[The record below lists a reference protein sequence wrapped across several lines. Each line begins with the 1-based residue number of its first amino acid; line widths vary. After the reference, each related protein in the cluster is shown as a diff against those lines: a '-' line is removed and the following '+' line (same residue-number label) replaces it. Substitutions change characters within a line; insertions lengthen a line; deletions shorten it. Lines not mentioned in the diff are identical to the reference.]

1 MYTRVELRV
10 ILVGELGVGK
20 KSIVKRFKMINTSET
35 KIISTKEEKNL
46 NTKETKETKET
57 NISENNNTLITEPK
71 TKKEIE
77 KEKIENED
85 RNMRIKRE
93 EKRIELMNFSLIYK
107 IRKNY
112 FEVKF
117 YPCIEGIPLEYDYES
132 KEDDDDLYEIEKEYK
147 VSLRPFLNEL
157 KEIVLNPPE
166 NPNNQLE
173 FLFLLCFDLSN
184 YDSYKRLLI
193 YFNQIEK
200 KMKISENSK
209 IALIGNKLD
218 KKIFM
223 SKEEKEEINNFKN
236 KIKANYYEISTM
248 MFFPFDKFFENLIE
262 DNFQDF
268 PFLTNEEDKNIFH
281 DILMKKNNFSKAERK
296 IGGDHGISGEI
307 KFKYNK
313 DQYEYP
319 STIKGLLKIFQDPDK
334 FNKSIFLTKIG
345 AILPPVKKKV
355 KDKEYASIRQ
365 NHNLLLSKINTG
377 IKINKKN
384 QKVQEA
390 LELTSRKPGY
400 TFGFNL
406 NSKSLNL
413 KKQRKA
419 LSEARYNAL
428 EEFIKDNTTKLYEY
442 KLDKNKVKNEG
453 KRSQV
458 KYEKRREE
466 LKQKK
471 EDEIILINEKRK
483 LKHKENVEKNEEK
496 EKERI
501 DKIIEKKNKNDKK
514 YSEEKKSKEKKR
526 IENITKNNL
535 NFLNSSSKVIEPK
548 AKFYTPKSY
557 ILTNKGFTFGHK
569 YAGQEKII
577 KKDYPEFPLFKDDFE
592 KILLKNKKILQ
603 TSSGERFPEYKAPE
617 YVDDSKLKENQKKYE
632 KKRELNLMSKT
643 IAFKEKRNEWKEKVE
658 SNKKGI
664 TLKSDFALEEYIK
677 KIYKG
682 EENYLKREINY
693 TQVENA
699 SPKYSFRE
707 KTDFGSVFT
716 KDNNN
721 NNDTYYDSKSTKLNT
736 LYLENPDITYTHL
749 RYPKFSFGKSKRFNS
764 TSDNFQENKND
775 YQHFTNTDYNYTQ
788 SFLKAQTYM
797 GTGKKMELKFNG
809 VPGPNVYKIK
819 RFADDVVENAN
830 KFNINKIKINKD
842 HFLETK

>member
-453 KRSQV
+453 KRSQI

-471 EDEIILINEKRK
+471 EDEIILINEQRK
-483 LKHKENVEKNEEK
+483 LKHKQNVEKNEEK

-501 DKIIEKKNKNDKK
+501 DKIIEKKK
-514 YSEEKKSKEKKR
+514 
-526 IENITKNNL
+526 
-535 NFLNSSSKVIEPK
+535 
-548 AKFYTPKSY
+548 
-557 ILTNKGFTFGHK
+557 
-569 YAGQEKII
+569 
-577 KKDYPEFPLFKDDFE
+577 
-592 KILLKNKKILQ
+592 
-603 TSSGERFPEYKAPE
+603 
-617 YVDDSKLKENQKKYE
+617 
-632 KKRELNLMSKT
+632 
-643 IAFKEKRNEWKEKVE
+643 
-658 SNKKGI
+658 
-664 TLKSDFALEEYIK
+664 
-677 KIYKG
+677 
-682 EENYLKREINY
+682 
-693 TQVENA
+693 
-699 SPKYSFRE
+699 
-707 KTDFGSVFT
+707 
-716 KDNNN
+716 
-721 NNDTYYDSKSTKLNT
+721 
-736 LYLENPDITYTHL
+736 
-749 RYPKFSFGKSKRFNS
+749 
-764 TSDNFQENKND
+764 
-775 YQHFTNTDYNYTQ
+775 
-788 SFLKAQTYM
+788 
-797 GTGKKMELKFNG
+797 
-809 VPGPNVYKIK
+809 
-819 RFADDVVENAN
+819 
-830 KFNINKIKINKD
+830 
-842 HFLETK
+842 

>member
-10 ILVGELGVGK
+10 ILIGEMGVGK

-35 KIISTKEEKNL
+35 KIISTKEEKNY
-46 NTKETKETKET
+46 NNKETKET
-57 NISENNNTLITEPK
+57 NISENNTLITEPK

-77 KEKIENED
+77 REKIENED

-93 EKRIELMNFSLIYK
+93 EKRLDLMNFSLIYK
-107 IRKNY
+107 VRMNY

-428 EEFIKDNTTKLYEY
+428 EQFIKDNTTKLYQC
-442 KLDKNKVKNEG
+442 KLDKNKVKNDE
-453 KRSQV
+453 KRSQI
-458 KYEKRREE
+458 KYEKNREE

-471 EDEIILINEKRK
+471 EDDIILINEQKK

-496 EKERI
+496 EKKRI
-501 DKIIEKKNKNDKK
+501 DKILEKKNKYDKK

-548 AKFYTPKSY
+548 AKFYTPKTF

-569 YAGQEKII
+569 HANQDKII

-592 KILLKNKKILQ
+592 KILLKNKKILH
-603 TSSGERFPEYKAPE
+603 TSTGERFPEYKAPE
-617 YVDDSKLKENQKKYE
+617 NIDDSKLKENQKKYE

-643 IAFKEKRNEWKEKVE
+643 IAFKEKRNDWKEKVE

-664 TLKSDFALEEYIK
+664 TLQSDLMLEEYIK
-677 KIYKG
+677 RIYNG
-682 EENYLKREINY
+682 EDNYLKREINY

-699 SPKYSFRE
+699 SPKFSFRE
-707 KTDFGSVFT
+707 KTGFGSVFA
-716 KDNNN
+716 KESNN
-721 NNDTYYDSKSTKLNT
+721 NNDTYYNSKSTKLNT
-736 LYLENPDITYTHL
+736 LYLENPDINYTHL

-775 YQHFTNTDYNYTQ
+775 YHFTNTDYNYTQ

-797 GTGKKMELKFNG
+797 GTGKKLELKYNG

-819 RFADDVVENAN
+819 RFADDVVEKGNN
-830 KFNINKIKINKD
+830 FNSNKIKSKNID
-842 HFLETK
+842 QFLETK

>member
-1 MYTRVELRV
+1 MYTRIELRV
-10 ILVGELGVGK
+10 ILIGEMGVGK

-35 KIISTKEEKNL
+35 KIISTKEEKNY
-46 NTKETKETKET
+46 NNKETKET
-57 NISENNNTLITEPK
+57 NISENNTLITEPK

-77 KEKIENED
+77 REKIENEE

-93 EKRIELMNFSLIYK
+93 EKRMDLMNFSLIYK
-107 IRKNY
+107 VRMNY

-132 KEDDDDLYEIEKEYK
+132 KEDDDDLIEIEKEYK
-147 VSLRPFLNEL
+147 FSLRPLLNEI

-218 KKIFM
+218 KKISI
-223 SKEEKEEINNFKN
+223 SKEEKEEINQFKN

-262 DNFQDF
+262 DNFKDF

-355 KDKEYASIRQ
+355 KDKEYSSIRQ
-365 NHNLLLSKINTG
+365 SNNILLSKINTG

-428 EEFIKDNTTKLYEY
+428 EQFIKDNTTKLYQY
-442 KLDKNKVKNEG
+442 KLDKNKVKNDE
-453 KRSQV
+453 KRSQI
-458 KYEKRREE
+458 KYEKNREE

-471 EDEIILINEKRK
+471 EDDIILINEQKQ

-496 EKERI
+496 EKKRI
-501 DKIIEKKNKNDKK
+501 DKILEKKNKYDKK

-548 AKFYTPKSY
+548 AKFYTPKTF

-569 YAGQEKII
+569 HANQDKII

-592 KILLKNKKILQ
+592 KILLKNKKILH
-603 TSSGERFPEYKAPE
+603 TSTGERFPEYKAPE
-617 YVDDSKLKENQKKYE
+617 NIDDSKLKENQKKYE

-643 IAFKEKRNEWKEKVE
+643 IAFKEKRNDWKEKVE

-664 TLKSDFALEEYIK
+664 SLQSDLMLEEYIK
-677 KIYKG
+677 RIYNG
-682 EENYLKREINY
+682 EDNYLRREINY

-699 SPKYSFRE
+699 SPKFSFRE
-707 KTDFGSVFT
+707 KTDFGSVFA
-716 KDNNN
+716 KESNN
-721 NNDTYYDSKSTKLNT
+721 NNDTYYNSKSTKLNT
-736 LYLENPDITYTHL
+736 LYLENPNINYTHL

-764 TSDNFQENKND
+764 TSDNFQENNND
-775 YQHFTNTDYNYTQ
+775 YHFTNTDYNYTQ

-797 GTGKKMELKFNG
+797 GTGKKLELKYNG

-819 RFADDVVENAN
+819 RFADDVVEKGN
-830 KFNINKIKINKD
+830 KFNSNKIKSNNIE

>member
-10 ILVGELGVGK
+10 ILIGEMGVGK

-35 KIISTKEEKNL
+35 KIISTKEEKNY
-46 NTKETKETKET
+46 NNKETKET
-57 NISENNNTLITEPK
+57 NISENNTLITEPK

-77 KEKIENED
+77 REKIENED

-93 EKRIELMNFSLIYK
+93 EKRLDLMNFSLIYK
-107 IRKNY
+107 VRMNY

-132 KEDDDDLYEIEKEYK
+132 KEDDDDLCEIEKEYK
-147 VSLRPFLNEL
+147 FSLRPLLNEI

-218 KKIFM
+218 KKISI
-223 SKEEKEEINNFKN
+223 SKEEKEEINQFKN

-262 DNFQDF
+262 DNFKDF

-355 KDKEYASIRQ
+355 KDKEYSSIRQ
-365 NHNLLLSKINTG
+365 SNNILLSKINTG

-390 LELTSRKPGY
+390 LELTSRKPGF

-428 EEFIKDNTTKLYEY
+428 EQFIKDNTTKLYQY
-442 KLDKNKVKNEG
+442 KLDKNKVKNDE
-453 KRSQV
+453 KRSQI
-458 KYEKRREE
+458 KYEKNREE

-471 EDEIILINEKRK
+471 EDDIILINEQKK

-496 EKERI
+496 EKKRI
-501 DKIIEKKNKNDKK
+501 DKILEKKNKYDKK

-548 AKFYTPKSY
+548 AKFYTPKTF

-569 YAGQEKII
+569 HANQDKII

-592 KILLKNKKILQ
+592 KILLKNKKILH
-603 TSSGERFPEYKAPE
+603 TSTGERFPEYKAPE
-617 YVDDSKLKENQKKYE
+617 NIDDSKLKENQKKYE

-643 IAFKEKRNEWKEKVE
+643 IAFKEKRNDWKEKVE

-664 TLKSDFALEEYIK
+664 TLQSDLMLEEYIK
-677 KIYKG
+677 KIYNG
-682 EENYLKREINY
+682 EDNYLKREINY

-699 SPKYSFRE
+699 SPKFSFRE
-707 KTDFGSVFT
+707 KTDFGSVFA
-716 KDNNN
+716 KESNN
-721 NNDTYYDSKSTKLNT
+721 NNDTYYNSKSTKLNT
-736 LYLENPDITYTHL
+736 LYLENPDINYTHL

-764 TSDNFQENKND
+764 TSDNFQENNND
-775 YQHFTNTDYNYTQ
+775 YHFTNTNYNYTQ

-797 GTGKKMELKFNG
+797 GTGKKLELKYNG

-819 RFADDVVENAN
+819 RFADDVVEKGNN
-830 KFNINKIKINKD
+830 FNSNKIKSKNID
-842 HFLETK
+842 QFLETK

>member
-1 MYTRVELRV
+1 MYSRIELRV

-46 NTKETKETKET
+46 NTKETKET
-57 NISENNNTLITEPK
+57 NISENNTLITEQK
-71 TKKEIE
+71 TKREIE

-107 IRKNY
+107 IRMNY

-218 KKIFM
+218 KKITV
-223 SKEEKEEINNFKN
+223 SKEEKEEINNLKK

-281 DILMKKNNFSKAERK
+281 EILMKKNNFSKAERK

-355 KDKEYASIRQ
+355 KDKEYASIKQ

-384 QKVQEA
+384 QKLQEA

-400 TFGFNL
+400 TFGFNV

-428 EEFIKDNTTKLYEY
+428 EEFIKDNTTKLYQY
-442 KLDKNKVKNEG
+442 KLDKNKIKNEG
-453 KRSQV
+453 KRSQI

-471 EDEIILINEKRK
+471 EDEINLINEQRK
-483 LKHKENVEKNEEK
+483 LKHKENMEKNEEK

-569 YAGQEKII
+569 YAGNEKII

-617 YVDDSKLKENQKKYE
+617 YIDDSKLKENQKKYE

-677 KIYKG
+677 KIYKR
-682 EENYLKREINY
+682 EDNYLKREINY

-699 SPKYSFRE
+699 PPKYSFRE
-707 KTDFGSVFT
+707 KTDFGSVFN

-764 TSDNFQENKND
+764 TSDNFQENNND
-775 YQHFTNTDYNYTQ
+775 YHHFTNTDYNYTQ

-797 GTGKKMELKFNG
+797 GTGKKMELKYNG

-819 RFADDVVENAN
+819 RFADDVVEKAN

-842 HFLETK
+842 PFLETK

>member
-10 ILVGELGVGK
+10 ILIGEMGVGK

-35 KIISTKEEKNL
+35 KIISTKEEKNY
-46 NTKETKETKET
+46 NTKETKET
-57 NISENNNTLITEPK
+57 NISENNTLITEPK

-77 KEKIENED
+77 REKIENED

-93 EKRIELMNFSLIYK
+93 EKKLDLMNFSLIYK
-107 IRKNY
+107 VRMNY

-132 KEDDDDLYEIEKEYK
+132 KEDDDDLCEIEKEYK
-147 VSLRPFLNEL
+147 FSLRPLLNEI

-218 KKIFM
+218 KKISI
-223 SKEEKEEINNFKN
+223 SKEEKEEINQFKN

-262 DNFQDF
+262 DNFKDF

-355 KDKEYASIRQ
+355 KDKEYSSIRQ
-365 NHNLLLSKINTG
+365 SNNILLSKINIG

-428 EEFIKDNTTKLYEY
+428 EQFIKDNTTKLYQY
-442 KLDKNKVKNEG
+442 KLDKNKVKNDE
-453 KRSQV
+453 KRSQI
-458 KYEKRREE
+458 KYEKNREE

-471 EDEIILINEKRK
+471 EDDIILINEQKQ

-496 EKERI
+496 EKRRI
-501 DKIIEKKNKNDKK
+501 DKILEKKNKYDKK

-548 AKFYTPKSY
+548 AKFYTPKTF

-569 YAGQEKII
+569 HANQDKII

-592 KILLKNKKILQ
+592 KILLKNKKILH
-603 TSSGERFPEYKAPE
+603 TSTGERFPEYKAPE
-617 YVDDSKLKENQKKYE
+617 NIDDSKLKENQKKYE

-643 IAFKEKRNEWKEKVE
+643 IAFKEKRNDWKEKVE

-664 TLKSDFALEEYIK
+664 TLQSDLMLEEYIK
-677 KIYKG
+677 KIYDG
-682 EENYLKREINY
+682 EDNYLKREINY

-699 SPKYSFRE
+699 SPKFSFRE

-716 KDNNN
+716 KESNN
-721 NNDTYYDSKSTKLNT
+721 NNDTYYNSKSTKLNT
-736 LYLENPDITYTHL
+736 LYLENPDINYTHL
-749 RYPKFSFGKSKRFNS
+749 RYPRFSFGKSKRFNS
-764 TSDNFQENKND
+764 TSDNFQENNNG
-775 YQHFTNTDYNYTQ
+775 YHFTNTDYNYTQ

-797 GTGKKMELKFNG
+797 GTGKKLELKYMEF
-809 VPGPNVYKIK
+809 PGLMFIK
-819 RFADDVVENAN
+819 LKDLLMMLL
-830 KFNINKIKINKD
+830 KKGINLILIKLNLII
-842 HFLETK
+842 

>member
-10 ILVGELGVGK
+10 ILIGEMGVGK

-35 KIISTKEEKNL
+35 KIISTKEEKNY
-46 NTKETKETKET
+46 NNKETIET
-57 NISENNNTLITEPK
+57 NISENNTLITEPK

-77 KEKIENED
+77 REKIKNEE

-93 EKRIELMNFSLIYK
+93 EKRMDLMNFSLIYK
-107 IRKNY
+107 VRMNY

-132 KEDDDDLYEIEKEYK
+132 KEDDDDLCEIEKEYK
-147 VSLRPFLNEL
+147 FSLRPLLNEI
-157 KEIVLNPPE
+157 KEILLNPPE

-218 KKIFM
+218 KKIYI
-223 SKEEKEEINNFKN
+223 SKEEKEEINQFKN

-262 DNFQDF
+262 DNFKDF

-355 KDKEYASIRQ
+355 KDKEYSSIRQ
-365 NHNLLLSKINTG
+365 SNNILLSKINTG

-428 EEFIKDNTTKLYEY
+428 EQFIKDNTTKLYQY
-442 KLDKNKVKNEG
+442 KLDKNKVKNDE
-453 KRSQV
+453 KRSQI
-458 KYEKRREE
+458 KYEKNREE

-471 EDEIILINEKRK
+471 EDDIILINEQKQ

-496 EKERI
+496 KKKRI
-501 DKIIEKKNKNDKK
+501 DKILEKKNKYDKK

-548 AKFYTPKSY
+548 AKFYTPKTF

-569 YAGQEKII
+569 HANQDKII

-592 KILLKNKKILQ
+592 KILLKNKKILH
-603 TSSGERFPEYKAPE
+603 TSTGERFPEYKAPE
-617 YVDDSKLKENQKKYE
+617 NIDDSKLKENQKKYE

-643 IAFKEKRNEWKEKVE
+643 IAFKEKRNDWKEKVE

-664 TLKSDFALEEYIK
+664 TLQSDLMLEEYIK
-677 KIYKG
+677 KIYNG
-682 EENYLKREINY
+682 EDNYLKREINY

-699 SPKYSFRE
+699 SPKFSFGE
-707 KTDFGSVFT
+707 KTDFGSVFA
-716 KDNNN
+716 KESNN
-721 NNDTYYDSKSTKLNT
+721 NNDTYYNSKSTKLNT
-736 LYLENPDITYTHL
+736 LYLENPDINYTHL
-749 RYPKFSFGKSKRFNS
+749 RYPRFSFGKSKRFNS
-764 TSDNFQENKND
+764 TSDNFQKNNND
-775 YQHFTNTDYNYTQ
+775 YHFTNTDYNYTQ

-797 GTGKKMELKFNG
+797 GTGKKLELKYNG

-819 RFADDVVENAN
+819 RFADDVVEKGN
-830 KFNINKIKINKD
+830 KFNSNKIKSNNIE

>member
-1 MYTRVELRV
+1 MYTRIELRV
-10 ILVGELGVGK
+10 ILIGEMGVGK

-35 KIISTKEEKNL
+35 KIISTKEEKNY
-46 NTKETKETKET
+46 NTKETKET
-57 NISENNNTLITEPK
+57 NISENNTLITEPK

-77 KEKIENED
+77 REKIENEE

-93 EKRIELMNFSLIYK
+93 EKRMDLMNFSLIYK
-107 IRKNY
+107 VRMNY

-132 KEDDDDLYEIEKEYK
+132 KEDDDDLCEIEKEYK
-147 VSLRPFLNEL
+147 FSLRPLLNEI

-218 KKIFM
+218 KKISI
-223 SKEEKEEINNFKN
+223 SKEEKEEINQFKN

-262 DNFQDF
+262 DNFKDF

-355 KDKEYASIRQ
+355 KDKEYSSIRQ
-365 NHNLLLSKINTG
+365 SNNILLSKINTG

-428 EEFIKDNTTKLYEY
+428 EQFIKDNTTKLYQY
-442 KLDKNKVKNEG
+442 KLDKNKVKNDE
-453 KRSQV
+453 KRSQI
-458 KYEKRREE
+458 KYEKNREE

-471 EDEIILINEKRK
+471 EDDIILINEQKQ

-496 EKERI
+496 EKKRI
-501 DKIIEKKNKNDKK
+501 DKILEKKNKYDKK

-548 AKFYTPKSY
+548 AKFYTPKTF

-569 YAGQEKII
+569 HANQDKII

-592 KILLKNKKILQ
+592 KILLKNKKILH
-603 TSSGERFPEYKAPE
+603 TSTGERFPEYKAPE
-617 YVDDSKLKENQKKYE
+617 NIDDSKLKENQKKYE

-643 IAFKEKRNEWKEKVE
+643 IAFKEKRNDWKEKVE

-664 TLKSDFALEEYIK
+664 SLQSDLMLEEYIK
-677 KIYKG
+677 RIYNG
-682 EENYLKREINY
+682 EDNYLRREINY

-699 SPKYSFRE
+699 SPKFSFRE
-707 KTDFGSVFT
+707 KTDFGSVFA
-716 KDNNN
+716 KESNN
-721 NNDTYYDSKSTKLNT
+721 NNDTYYNSKSTKLNT
-736 LYLENPDITYTHL
+736 LYLENPNINYTHL

-764 TSDNFQENKND
+764 TSDNFQENNND
-775 YQHFTNTDYNYTQ
+775 YHFTNTDYNYTQ

-797 GTGKKMELKFNG
+797 GTGKKLELKYNG

-819 RFADDVVENAN
+819 RFADDVVEKGN
-830 KFNINKIKINKD
+830 KFNSNKIKSNNIE

>member
-10 ILVGELGVGK
+10 ILIGEMGVKK

-35 KIISTKEEKNL
+35 KIISTKEEKNY
-46 NTKETKETKET
+46 NNKETKET
-57 NISENNNTLITEPK
+57 NISENNTLITEPK

-77 KEKIENED
+77 REKIENED

-93 EKRIELMNFSLIYK
+93 EKRLDLMNFSLIYK
-107 IRKNY
+107 VRMNY

-132 KEDDDDLYEIEKEYK
+132 KEDDDDLCEIEKEYK
-147 VSLRPFLNEL
+147 FSLRPLLNEI

-218 KKIFM
+218 KKIYI
-223 SKEEKEEINNFKN
+223 SKEEKEEINQFKN

-262 DNFQDF
+262 DNFKDF

-355 KDKEYASIRQ
+355 KDKEYSSIRQ
-365 NHNLLLSKINTG
+365 SNNILLSKINTG

-428 EEFIKDNTTKLYEY
+428 EQFIKDNTTKLYQY
-442 KLDKNKVKNEG
+442 KLDKNKVKNDE
-453 KRSQV
+453 KRSQI
-458 KYEKRREE
+458 KYEKNREE

-471 EDEIILINEKRK
+471 EDDIILINEQKQ

-496 EKERI
+496 EKKRI
-501 DKIIEKKNKNDKK
+501 DKILEKKNKYDKK

-548 AKFYTPKSY
+548 AKFYTPKTF

-569 YAGQEKII
+569 HANQDKII

-592 KILLKNKKILQ
+592 KILLKNKKILH
-603 TSSGERFPEYKAPE
+603 TSTGERFPEYKAPE
-617 YVDDSKLKENQKKYE
+617 NIDDSKLKENQKKYE

-643 IAFKEKRNEWKEKVE
+643 IAFKEKRNDWKEKVE

-664 TLKSDFALEEYIK
+664 TLQSDLMLEEYIK
-677 KIYKG
+677 KIYNG
-682 EENYLKREINY
+682 EDNYLKREINY

-699 SPKYSFRE
+699 SPKFSFRE
-707 KTDFGSVFT
+707 KTDFGSVFA
-716 KDNNN
+716 KESNN
-721 NNDTYYDSKSTKLNT
+721 NNDTYYNSKSTKLNT
-736 LYLENPDITYTHL
+736 LYLENPDINYTHL

-764 TSDNFQENKND
+764 TSDNFQENNND
-775 YQHFTNTDYNYTQ
+775 YHFTNTDYNYTQ

-797 GTGKKMELKFNG
+797 GTGKKLELKYNG

-819 RFADDVVENAN
+819 RFADDVVEKGN
-830 KFNINKIKINKD
+830 KFNSNKIKSNNIDN
-842 HFLETK
+842 FLETK

>member
-1 MYTRVELRV
+1 MYTRIELRV
-10 ILVGELGVGK
+10 ILIGEMGVGK

-35 KIISTKEEKNL
+35 KIISTKEEKNY
-46 NTKETKETKET
+46 NNKETKET
-57 NISENNNTLITEPK
+57 NISENNTLITEPK

-77 KEKIENED
+77 REKIENED

-93 EKRIELMNFSLIYK
+93 EKRLDLMNFSLIYK
-107 IRKNY
+107 VRMNY

-132 KEDDDDLYEIEKEYK
+132 KEDDDDLIEIEKEYK
-147 VSLRPFLNEL
+147 VSLRPLLNEI

-200 KMKISENSK
+200 NMKISGGSK

-218 KKIFM
+218 KKISI
-223 SKEEKEEINNFKN
+223 SKEEKEEINQFKN

-262 DNFQDF
+262 DNFKDF

-355 KDKEYASIRQ
+355 KDKEYSSIRQ
-365 NHNLLLSKINTG
+365 SNNILLSKINTG

-428 EEFIKDNTTKLYEY
+428 EQFIKDNTTKLYQY
-442 KLDKNKVKNEG
+442 KLDKNKVKNDE
-453 KRSQV
+453 KRSQI
-458 KYEKRREE
+458 KYEKNREE

-471 EDEIILINEKRK
+471 EDDIILINEQKQ

-496 EKERI
+496 EKKRI
-501 DKIIEKKNKNDKK
+501 DKILEKKNKYDKK

-548 AKFYTPKSY
+548 AKFYTPKTF

-569 YAGQEKII
+569 HANQDKII
-577 KKDYPEFPLFKDDFE
+577 KKDYTEFPLFKDDFE
-592 KILLKNKKILQ
+592 KILLKNKKILH
-603 TSSGERFPEYKAPE
+603 TSTGERFPEYKAPE
-617 YVDDSKLKENQKKYE
+617 NIDDSKLKENQKKYE

-643 IAFKEKRNEWKEKVE
+643 IAFKEKRNDWKEKVE

-664 TLKSDFALEEYIK
+664 TLQSDLMLEEYIK
-677 KIYKG
+677 KIYNG
-682 EENYLKREINY
+682 EDNYLKREINY

-699 SPKYSFRE
+699 SPKFSFRE
-707 KTDFGSVFT
+707 KTDFGSVFA
-716 KDNNN
+716 KESNNN
-721 NNDTYYDSKSTKLNT
+721 NNDTYYNSKSTKLNT
-736 LYLENPDITYTHL
+736 LYLENPDINYTHL

-764 TSDNFQENKND
+764 TSDNFQENNND
-775 YQHFTNTDYNYTQ
+775 YHFTNTDYNYTQ

-797 GTGKKMELKFNG
+797 GTGKKLELKYNG

-819 RFADDVVENAN
+819 RFADDVVEKGNN
-830 KFNINKIKINKD
+830 FNSNKIKSKNID
-842 HFLETK
+842 QFLETK

>member
-10 ILVGELGVGK
+10 ILIGEMGVGK

-35 KIISTKEEKNL
+35 KIISTKEEKNY
-46 NTKETKETKET
+46 NNKETKET
-57 NISENNNTLITEPK
+57 NISENNTLITEPK

-77 KEKIENED
+77 REKIENED

-93 EKRIELMNFSLIYK
+93 EKRLDLMNFSLIYK
-107 IRKNY
+107 VRMNY

-132 KEDDDDLYEIEKEYK
+132 KEDDDDLCEIEKEYK
-147 VSLRPFLNEL
+147 FSLRPLLNEI

-218 KKIFM
+218 KKISI
-223 SKEEKEEINNFKN
+223 SKEEKEEINQFKN

-262 DNFQDF
+262 DNFKDF

-355 KDKEYASIRQ
+355 KDKEYSSIRQ
-365 NHNLLLSKINTG
+365 SNNILLSKINTG

-390 LELTSRKPGY
+390 LELTSRKPGF

-428 EEFIKDNTTKLYEY
+428 EQFIKDNTTKLYQY
-442 KLDKNKVKNEG
+442 KLDKNKVKNDE
-453 KRSQV
+453 KRSQI
-458 KYEKRREE
+458 KYEKNREE

-471 EDEIILINEKRK
+471 EDDIILINEQKK

-496 EKERI
+496 EKKRI
-501 DKIIEKKNKNDKK
+501 DKILEKKNKYDKK

-535 NFLNSSSKVIEPK
+535 NFLSSSSKVIEPK
-548 AKFYTPKSY
+548 AKFYTPKTF

-569 YAGQEKII
+569 HANQDKII

-592 KILLKNKKILQ
+592 KILLKNKKILH
-603 TSSGERFPEYKAPE
+603 TSTGERFPEYKAPE
-617 YVDDSKLKENQKKYE
+617 NIDDSKLKENQKKYE

-643 IAFKEKRNEWKEKVE
+643 IAFKEKRNDWKEKVE

-664 TLKSDFALEEYIK
+664 TLQSDLMLEEYIK
-677 KIYKG
+677 KIYNG
-682 EENYLKREINY
+682 EDNYLKREINY

-699 SPKYSFRE
+699 SPKFSFRE
-707 KTDFGSVFT
+707 KTDFGSVFA
-716 KDNNN
+716 KESNN
-721 NNDTYYDSKSTKLNT
+721 NNDTYYNSKSTKLNT
-736 LYLENPDITYTHL
+736 LYLENPDINYTHL

-764 TSDNFQENKND
+764 TSDNFQENNND
-775 YQHFTNTDYNYTQ
+775 YHFTNTNYNYTQ

-797 GTGKKMELKFNG
+797 GTGKKLELKYNG

-819 RFADDVVENAN
+819 RFADDVVEKGN
-830 KFNINKIKINKD
+830 KFNSNKIKSNNIE

>member
-453 KRSQV
+453 KRSQI

-471 EDEIILINEKRK
+471 EDEIILINEQRK
-483 LKHKENVEKNEEK
+483 LKHKQNVEKNEEK

-535 NFLNSSSKVIEPK
+535 NFLNSSLKVIEPK

-603 TSSGERFPEYKAPE
+603 TSSGERFPEHKAPE

-682 EENYLKREINY
+682 EEKYLKREINY

-699 SPKYSFRE
+699 SPKFSFRE

-716 KDNNN
+716 KENN

-764 TSDNFQENKND
+764 TSDNFQEMIFIYFNFIYIKFICIFN
-775 YQHFTNTDYNYTQ
+775 YIIRKSFNFIYIRPRNSIKFQFHFF
-788 SFLKAQTYM
+788 SSAHISLC
-797 GTGKKMELKFNG
+797 L
-809 VPGPNVYKIK
+809 
-819 RFADDVVENAN
+819 
-830 KFNINKIKINKD
+830 
-842 HFLETK
+842 

>member
-10 ILVGELGVGK
+10 ILIGEMGVGK

-35 KIISTKEEKNL
+35 KIISTKEEKNY
-46 NTKETKETKET
+46 NNKETKET
-57 NISENNNTLITEPK
+57 NISENNTLITEPK

-77 KEKIENED
+77 REKIENEE

-93 EKRIELMNFSLIYK
+93 EKRLDLMNFSLIYK
-107 IRKNY
+107 VRMNY

-132 KEDDDDLYEIEKEYK
+132 KEDDDDLCEIEKEYK
-147 VSLRPFLNEL
+147 FSLRPLLNEI

-218 KKIFM
+218 KTIYI
-223 SKEEKEEINNFKN
+223 SKEEKEEINQFKN

-262 DNFQDF
+262 DNFKDF

-355 KDKEYASIRQ
+355 KDKEYSSIRQ
-365 NHNLLLSKINTG
+365 SNNILLSKINTG

-428 EEFIKDNTTKLYEY
+428 EQFIKDNTTKLYQY
-442 KLDKNKVKNEG
+442 KLDKNKVKNDE
-453 KRSQV
+453 KRSQI
-458 KYEKRREE
+458 KYEKNREE

-471 EDEIILINEKRK
+471 EDDIILINEQKK

-496 EKERI
+496 EKRRI
-501 DKIIEKKNKNDKK
+501 DKILEKKNKYDKK

-548 AKFYTPKSY
+548 AKFYTPKTF

-569 YAGQEKII
+569 HANQDKII

-592 KILLKNKKILQ
+592 KILLKNKKILH
-603 TSSGERFPEYKAPE
+603 TSTGERFPEYKAPE
-617 YVDDSKLKENQKKYE
+617 NIDDSKLKENQKKYE

-643 IAFKEKRNEWKEKVE
+643 IAFKEKRNDWKEKVE

-664 TLKSDFALEEYIK
+664 TLQSDLMLEEYIK
-677 KIYKG
+677 RIYNG
-682 EENYLKREINY
+682 EDNYLKREINY
-693 TQVENA
+693 TQVENV
-699 SPKYSFRE
+699 SPKFSFRE
-707 KTDFGSVFT
+707 KTDFGSVFA
-716 KDNNN
+716 KESNN
-721 NNDTYYDSKSTKLNT
+721 NNDTYYNSKSTKLNT
-736 LYLENPDITYTHL
+736 LYLENPDINYTHL
-749 RYPKFSFGKSKRFNS
+749 RYPRFSFGKSKRFNS
-764 TSDNFQENKND
+764 TSDNFQENNND
-775 YQHFTNTDYNYTQ
+775 YRFTNTDYNYTQ

-797 GTGKKMELKFNG
+797 GTGKKLELKYNG
-809 VPGPNVYKIK
+809 VPGPNVYKIR
-819 RFADDVVENAN
+819 RFADDVVEKGN
-830 KFNINKIKINKD
+830 KYNSNKIKSNNIE

>member
-10 ILVGELGVGK
+10 ILIGEMGVGK

-35 KIISTKEEKNL
+35 KIISTKEEKNY
-46 NTKETKETKET
+46 NNKETKET
-57 NISENNNTLITEPK
+57 NISENNTLITEPK

-77 KEKIENED
+77 REKIENEE

-93 EKRIELMNFSLIYK
+93 EKRLDLMNFSLIYK
-107 IRKNY
+107 VRMNY

-132 KEDDDDLYEIEKEYK
+132 KEDDDDLCEIEKEYK
-147 VSLRPFLNEL
+147 FSLRPLLNEI

-218 KKIFM
+218 KTIYI
-223 SKEEKEEINNFKN
+223 SKEEKEEINQFKN

-262 DNFQDF
+262 DNFKDF

-355 KDKEYASIRQ
+355 KDKEYSSIRQ
-365 NHNLLLSKINTG
+365 SNNILLSKINTG

-428 EEFIKDNTTKLYEY
+428 EQFIKDNTTKLYQY
-442 KLDKNKVKNEG
+442 KLDKNKVKNDE
-453 KRSQV
+453 KRSQI
-458 KYEKRREE
+458 KYEKNREE

-471 EDEIILINEKRK
+471 EDDIILINEQKQ

-496 EKERI
+496 EKKRI
-501 DKIIEKKNKNDKK
+501 DKILEKKNKYDKK

-548 AKFYTPKSY
+548 AKFYTPKTF

-569 YAGQEKII
+569 RANQDKII

-592 KILLKNKKILQ
+592 KILLKNKKILH
-603 TSSGERFPEYKAPE
+603 TSTGERFPEYKAPE
-617 YVDDSKLKENQKKYE
+617 NIDDSKLKENQKKYE

-643 IAFKEKRNEWKEKVE
+643 IAFKEKRNDWKEKVE

-664 TLKSDFALEEYIK
+664 TLQSDLMLEEYIK
-677 KIYKG
+677 RIYNG
-682 EENYLKREINY
+682 EDNYLKREINY
-693 TQVENA
+693 TQVENV
-699 SPKYSFRE
+699 SPKFSFRE
-707 KTDFGSVFT
+707 KTDFGSVFA
-716 KDNNN
+716 KESNN
-721 NNDTYYDSKSTKLNT
+721 NNDTYYNSKSTKLNT
-736 LYLENPDITYTHL
+736 LYLENPDINYTHL
-749 RYPKFSFGKSKRFNS
+749 RYPRFSFGKSKRFNS
-764 TSDNFQENKND
+764 TSDNFQENNND
-775 YQHFTNTDYNYTQ
+775 YRFTNTDYNYTQ

-797 GTGKKMELKFNG
+797 GTGKKLELKYNG
-809 VPGPNVYKIK
+809 VPGPNVYKIR
-819 RFADDVVENAN
+819 RFADDVVEKGN
-830 KFNINKIKINKD
+830 KYNSNKIKSNNIE